1 MSWHYRIGHV
11 EQAGEH
17 TYGIVEFFDDEQL
30 EIETSKGSW
39 TDFVNPQ
46 GETIEKLRKD
56 LVMMLMDTYRDEA
69 PIELPEPLKA
79 IEEKK
84 P

>member
-69 PIELPEPLKA
+69 PIELKETP
-79 IEEKK
+79 
-84 P
+84 